1 MISDHVFLN
10 TVMSANSL
18 TDASKMSYM
27 KHLRQV
33 KKNIPHPLNASYYNM
48 ILHPKQ
54 VMNEVT
60 RLIRENK
67 VSLNTGKA
75 HIVSLAMLIKRANE
89 NNLTTEAMQSVH
101 KDWIDNVNKI
111 NGRVLSTIED
121 NKLSKREKDGWV
133 DFNEWKDLEKK
144 LRSSEEGSQSHL
156 LVAFHALITPPR
168 GGDLADVKIVSSN
181 DPYTKKNKSFI
192 LWDGITKPSYIVIR
206 EHKTNKKWPSLKQEL
221 PQSLAK
227 SLEVSLEQYPRQYL
241 FESDG
246 KPYKRGI
253 FINWKNREFKR
264 LFGKPVT
271 TNIAR
276 HAFVNHQ
283 ESKPRSIKDKRV
295 EAEMM
300 GHSLSTHNEYRKLN

>member
-10 TVMSANSL
+10 AVMSANSL

-33 KKNIPHPLNASYYNM
+33 KKNIPPPYNASYYQM
-48 ILHPKQ
+48 ILHPKE
-54 VMNEVT
+54 VMNDVT
-60 RLIRENK
+60 RLIRENRI
-67 VSLNTGKA
+67 SLNTGKA
-75 HIVSLAMLIKRANE
+75 HVVSLAMLIKRANE
-89 NNLTTEAMQSVH
+89 NGITTEAMQAVQ

-111 NGRVLSTIED
+111 NGRVISNIEE
-121 NKLSKREKDGWV
+121 NKLSKREEEGWV
-133 DFNEWKDLEKK
+133 DFDEWKDVEKT
-144 LRSSEEGSQSHL
+144 LREKDEGSQPHL
-156 LVAFHALITPPR
+156 LVAFHTLITPPR
-168 GGDLADVKIVSSN
+168 GGDLASVKIVRSG
-181 DPYTKKNKSFI
+181 DPYTKKNKSFLI
-192 LWDGITKPSYIVIR
+192 WDGIGKPATLVIR
-206 EHKTNKKWPSLKQEL
+206 DHKTSRKFPSLRQTL
-221 PQSLAK
+221 PGTLMHSI
-227 SLEVSLEQYPRQYL
+227 EVSLKNNPRDYL

-276 HAFVNHQ
+276 HAYVNHQ
-283 ESKPRSIKDKRV
+283 ESKPRSIKEKRA
-295 EAEMM
+295 EADAM

>member
-1 MISDHVFLN
+1 
-10 TVMSANSL
+10 MSANSL

-33 KKNIPHPLNASYYNM
+33 KKNISHPFNASYYQM
-48 ILHPKQ
+48 ILHPKE
-54 VMNEVT
+54 VMNDVT
-60 RLIRENK
+60 KLVKENK
-67 VSLNTGKA
+67 ISLNTGKA

-89 NNLTTEAMQSVH
+89 NSLTTEAMQSVQ

-121 NKLSKREKDGWV
+121 NKLSKREEEGWV
-133 DFNEWKDLEKK
+133 DFDGWKEEEKR
-144 LRSSEEGSQSHL
+144 LRDTQEGSQSHL
-156 LVAFHALITPPR
+156 LIAFHTLITPPR
-168 GGDLADVKIVSSN
+168 GGDLASVKIVSSG
-181 DPYTKKNKSFI
+181 DPYTKKNKSFLI
-192 LWDGITKPSYIVIR
+192 WDGIGKPSTLVIR
-206 EHKTNKKWPSLKQEL
+206 EHKTNKKFPSLRQIL
-221 PQSLAK
+221 PATLMKSIEK
-227 SLEVSLEQYPRQYL
+227 SLELDPRDYL

-264 LFGKPVT
+264 LFGKPTT

-276 HAFVNHQ
+276 HAYVNHQ
-283 ESKPRSIKDKRV
+283 DSKPRSIKEKRA
-295 EAEMM
+295 EADAM